1 MTAAHR
7 YAAKQP
13 EPSALVAKA
22 EELSA
27 EFALTAAGYDRSGAF
42 PFANFEALRAAG
54 LLSLTVPEAAGG
66 LGEGLATACNVV
78 GRIAAGEPST
88 ALVLAMHY
96 IYCAVPAFTG
106 SWDATATR
114 QLWQDSVEG
123 IALINVMRVEPDLG
137 TPARG
142 GMPMTTATPT
152 ERGWRI
158 SGHKLYAT
166 GSPILRY
173 LVVWARTAPAGGN
186 DEPRVGWFLV
196 PNGAPG
202 VSYVETWD
210 HLGMRATGSHD
221 LILDGVEIPGHF
233 ALDVRPPAAWMP
245 PDPVQPVWNNLVLA
259 ALYNGIA
266 GAARDWLSRYL
277 HERKPSNLGA
287 SLATLPRFQAAVGEI
302 EALLFT
308 NARLLTSLAAEA
320 DGAGYT
326 QQLAG
331 QTSLA
336 KYVVTTNA
344 IRAVDVALALVGNP
358 GLSRANPLERHHR
371 DVLCGRIHVPQD
383 DMILLGAGRAALH
396 IS

>member
-1 MTAAHR
+1 MTAAPKHTAR
-7 YAAKQP
+7 RP

-27 EFALTAAGYDRSGAF
+27 QFALTAAEYDRTAAF
-42 PFANFEALRAAG
+42 PFANFDALHAAG
-54 LLSLTVPEAAGG
+54 LLSLTVPAAAGG
-66 LGEGLATACNVV
+66 LGQGLATACEVV
-78 GRIAAGEPST
+78 ARIAAGEPST

-96 IYCAVPAFTG
+96 IYSALPALGG
-106 SWDATATR
+106 SWEADASR
-114 QLWQDSVEG
+114 QLWRESVEG

-142 GMPMTTATPT
+142 GMPTTTATPT
-152 ERGWRI
+152 PQGWRI

-173 LVVWARTAPAGGN
+173 LVVWARTSGEDPQ
-186 DEPRVGWFLV
+186 VGWFLV
-196 PNGAPG
+196 PNGSPG
-202 VSYVETWD
+202 VSYIETWD

-221 LILDGVEIPGHF
+221 LILDGVEIPAHY

-245 PDPVQPVWNNLVLA
+245 PDPVQSVWNNLVLA

-266 GAARDWLSRYL
+266 VAAHDWLVGYL

-287 SLATLPRFQAAVGEI
+287 SLATLPRFQSAVGEI

-308 NARLLTSLAAEA
+308 NARLLSGLATEA
-320 DGAGYT
+320 DGTGYT
-326 QQLAG
+326 QRLAG
-331 QTSLA
+331 ETSLA

-344 IRAVDVALALVGNP
+344 IRAVDIAIALVGNP
-358 GLSRANPLERHHR
+358 GLSRSNPLERHHR
-371 DVLCGRIHVPQD
+371 NVLCGRIHVPQD
-383 DMILLGAGRAALH
+383 DMVLLGAGRAALH